1 MDVDN
6 SGRVVSVLLGSN
18 LPLLTITSPQKRRYG
33 EIFLRKSCPQIPD
46 RHTPFLREVNHVG
59 RRWRLY
65 EPAAIPFPVASS
77 RNRLRPSHGSSSTRS
92 DFHPGFLLEDFENS
106 GIILICQTPGF
117 RRSIQPTDNLQRRK
131 RKGKASGCF
140 QDQVDIL

>member
-6 SGRVVSVLLGSN
+6 SRRIVSALLGSVP
-18 LPLLTITSPQKRRYG
+18 PLLTIKSAQKGRFG
-33 EIFLRKSCPQIPD
+33 EIFLGKSCPQIPD

-59 RRWRLY
+59 LF
-65 EPAAIPFPVASS
+65 EPAVIPFRIASS
-77 RNRLRPSHGSSSTRS
+77 RNRHRPSHGSSSTRS
-92 DFHPGFLLEDFENS
+92 DFHAGFLLEDFENS
-106 GIILICQTPGF
+106 GIILISQTPGF
-117 RRSIQPTDNLQRRK
+117 RRSIQATDNLQRRK